1 VSYNDNN
8 GKITLDFAGSKT
20 ATFTITQI
28 LFYDPT
34 SPLSNNYI
42 DQTLGWILGFQLP
55 YVAVKTGGNQGTAVL
70 DLNGSKY
77 FLLVIDDYNQNRIN
91 NGLVG
96 ITELSRN
103 LRLPSYFST
112 DLPMVV
118 VQPNAANA
126 LNQLQANQGSLT
138 PSQNQS
144 DFNPGELLMEK
155 SEITYT
161 PYPQLLPSAPR
172 TLTQSQIYT
181 INQIL
186 KNNDKNTNYRTK
198 APTNTDVLAVIP
210 IKGGQKFGSMYM
222 ELSGSLQTFK
232 RTYFGPVNIDRMHIS
247 LLDDKGNVV
256 NLNGCEWSVMLVVEN
271 LYQY

>member
-1 VSYNDNN
+1 
-8 GKITLDFAGSKT
+8 
-20 ATFTITQI
+20 
-28 LFYDPT
+28 
-34 SPLSNNYI
+34 
-42 DQTLGWILGFQLP
+42 
-55 YVAVKTGGNQGTAVL
+55 
-70 DLNGSKY
+70 
-77 FLLVIDDYNQNRIN
+77 
-91 NGLVG
+91 
-96 ITELSRN
+96 
-103 LRLPSYFST
+103 
-112 DLPMVV
+112 MVV